1 MSGAGSDRIW
11 AGSDRIWAGSEF
23 DGSAVAKAGA
33 PPGLPERASVPWR
46 ARVDDASLRRLGRRW
61 TICTAWHTAPM
72 IVSAALL
79 VALAPVATPVA
90 IVLLAHA
97 WIIPELY
104 AARGAGV
111 LRSRA
116 PSRQRA
122 ERRALLLLGDL
133 IDDRARRLHE
143 ASGLVLER
151 GELGAWIIG
160 ERGAVLVRPGARR
173 VNCYCVKATAS
184 DLPTA
189 DRIAHLLLA
198 LRCDERD
205 FATVANVA
213 FSGACWRLR
222 RRLRPEHRQALD
234 AARHLCSRSRS
245 RRAGGAASRSALA
258 AHARGR

>member
-1 MSGAGSDRIW
+1 MSTGGLPGGSLALATGDRP
-11 AGSDRIWAGSEF
+11 A
-23 DGSAVAKAGA
+23 
-33 PPGLPERASVPWR
+33 GLPERASVPWR
-46 ARVDDASLRRLGRRW
+46 PRVDDPLLRRVGRRW
-61 TICTAWHTAPM
+61 TIGTAWHTTPLIAA
-72 IVSAALL
+72 AALL
-79 VALAPVATPVA
+79 VTLAPVTAPVA

-104 AARGAGV
+104 ASRGAGV

-116 PSRQRA
+116 PSRRGA

-133 IDDRARRLHE
+133 IDERARRLHE
-143 ASGLVLER
+143 VSGLVLEL

-173 VNCYCVKATAS
+173 VNCYCVRATGS
-184 DLPTA
+184 DLPAA

-205 FATVANVA
+205 FATVANLA

-222 RRLRPEHRQALD
+222 RRLRPEHRLALD
-234 AARHLCSRSRS
+234 AARRVCSRPR
-245 RRAGGAASRSALA
+245 
-258 AHARGR
+258 ARGTGSAAARSPLAVHAPRGR